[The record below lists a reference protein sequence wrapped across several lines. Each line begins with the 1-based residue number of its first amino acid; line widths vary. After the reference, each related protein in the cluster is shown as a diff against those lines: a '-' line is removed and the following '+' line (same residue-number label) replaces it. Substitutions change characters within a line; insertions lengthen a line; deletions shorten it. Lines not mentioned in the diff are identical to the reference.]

1 MIGIIGGTGI
11 YDPKSVKEIAVKR
24 VETPYGDA
32 PEIKI
37 VEFNGKRVAFLPRHG
52 KSHAIPP
59 HRINYRA
66 NIYALK
72 EVGVDRIIS
81 TNSVGCISDSLAPA
95 DIVIPHDFLDFT
107 RGRES
112 TFYDERVVHVDVSAP
127 YCPEIRNALIKAAA
141 TASKNVFSNGVYA
154 CTQGPRFETPSEIR
168 MIKTLG
174 GDVVGMTGV
183 PEVVLAREKEI
194 CYGSVCIVA
203 NFAAGISEE
212 KLTATEVQEI
222 VKKNEGMLR
231 KIITGAVEDIPE
243 GHECA
248 CARALEGA
256 EA

>member
-11 YDPKSVKEIAVKR
+11 YDPKSVKEIAVKE

-37 VEFNGKRVAFLPRHG
+37 VEFNGKQVAFLPRHG

-59 HRINYRA
+59 HRVNYRA

-72 EVGVDRIIS
+72 EVGVDGIIS
-81 TNSVGCISDSLAPA
+81 TNSVGGIGDFLKPG
-95 DIVIPHDFLDFT
+95 DVMIPHDFLDFT

-112 TFYDERVVHVDVSAP
+112 TFYDDRVVHVDVSSP
-127 YCPEIRNALIKAAA
+127 YCPEIRNALIRAAGA
-141 TASKNVFSNGVYA
+141 VSKVFSKGVYA

-212 KLTATEVQEI
+212 KLTATELTEI
-222 VKKNEGMLR
+222 VKENEAMVR
-231 KIITGAVEDIPE
+231 KIITGAVENVPE
-243 GHECA
+243 HRKCECG
-248 CARALEGA
+248 RALEGA
-256 EA
+256 EI